1 MNKKVQDHWDELIAN
16 APNGL
21 PYAYSWYLDIVT
33 SGRWRGLFDQE
44 TRTAMPIPYGSLSF
58 SFRQML
64 KRRKWSRRWVVQPLF
79 CQQLGLFGKQFT
91 DEELFHDFFKDFM
104 SGVRYVDSY
113 CLNEANKKL
122 PLAVAL
128 YRMKIRERSNY
139 VLPLRKTY
147 KGLVKDYSK
156 SHRRALEKSK
166 DLIFEED
173 VLPLADFLAQHRRS
187 VGRRAGLSLRAYLR
201 WEKLIQAVRDR
212 GLGRL
217 LSVRTASGEVAAA
230 AFILQSHGRL
240 IYQGGYAVAEKKA
253 LNPMHA
259 LFDVLIRRHAGSR
272 LLLDFGGSDI
282 PARAEFFGSFGGEER
297 KYWMVYRW

>member
-1 MNKKVQDHWDELIAN
+1 MNKKIQDHWDELIAN

-33 SGRWRGLFDQE
+33 SNRWRGLFDEE
-44 TRTAMPIPYGSLSF
+44 TGTAMPIPYGSLFF

-64 KRRKWSRRWVVQPLF
+64 KLRGWSAHRVVQPVF
-79 CQQLGLFGKQFT
+79 CQQLGLFGKRFS
-91 DEELFHDFFKDFM
+91 DMELFHDYFKDFM
-104 SGVRYVDSY
+104 SRVRYVDSY
-113 CLNEANKKL
+113 CLNETNRDL

-128 YRMKIRERSNY
+128 HRMKIRERSNY

-147 KGLVKDYSK
+147 KGLVKGYSK

-173 VLPLADFLAQHRRS
+173 VLPPADFLGQHRKY
-187 VGRRAGLSLRAYLR
+187 VGRRAGLSMRAYIR
-201 WEKLIQAVRDR
+201 WELLIRAVRERNMGKLI
-212 GLGRL
+212 
-217 LSVRTASGEVAAA
+217 SMRTPAGEVASA

-240 IYQGGYAVAEKKA
+240 IYQGGYAVAEKKD

-259 LFDVLIRRHAGSR
+259 LLDALIRRHAGSR
-272 LLLDFGGSDI
+272 LLLDFEGSDI
-282 PARAEFFGSFGGEER
+282 PSIAEFFRRFGAQER
-297 KYWMVYRW
+297 KYWMVYK